1 MDKVWKREN
10 SATQNKVWAFFQY
23 LSNDFLKETFP
34 LSFLNT
40 FLNFSVP
47 NGKSN
52 LVAVT
57 IEMNKGKKRKSEHC
71 GK

>member
-10 SATQNKVWAFFQY
+10 SAAQNKVWAFFQY

-40 FLNFSVP
+40 KRQEQFSCC
-47 NGKSN
+47 NN
-52 LVAVT
+52 LD
-57 IEMNKGKKRKSEHC
+57 E
-71 GK
+71 